1 MFGNQLN
8 WKTIYFCCKM
18 WRVVIW
24 VRFRIYSEIKQTLSK
39 LYLNSSCSSLQ
50 SVRLFIS
57 FRLELRQYLQYQLS
71 LNKLQQHS
79 HSRDRN
85 LKNKDEHAERVKWNL
100 SVVADTFLLEQIIK
114 YSLSTVTIQYWFQAD
129 LKTWT
134 RMCFT
139 PKHEWYLSTSRT
151 AEMDIV
157 CRHGSWIHCITNFG
171 TCLQT
176 D

>member
-1 MFGNQLN
+1 MENNLFLH
-8 WKTIYFCCKM
+8 CCKM

-79 HSRDRN
+79 HTEIEIWKIRMNMQR
-85 LKNKDEHAERVKWNL
+85 ERVKWNL
-100 SVVADTFLLEQIIK
+100 SVVADTFLLKQIIK
-114 YSLSTVTIQYWFQAD
+114 YYDVSNWNSST
-129 LKTWT
+129 
-134 RMCFT
+134 
-139 PKHEWYLSTSRT
+139 KHVNMNISIYIST
-151 AEMDIV
+151 
-157 CRHGSWIHCITNFG
+157 
-171 TCLQT
+171 LQ
-176 D
+176 DPVLLIRASC